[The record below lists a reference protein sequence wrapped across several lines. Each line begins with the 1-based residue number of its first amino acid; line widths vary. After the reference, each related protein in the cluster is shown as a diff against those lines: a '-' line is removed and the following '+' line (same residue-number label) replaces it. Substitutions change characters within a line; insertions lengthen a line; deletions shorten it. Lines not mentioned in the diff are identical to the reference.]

1 VGIVTSTTADYVALG
16 EPSHLAW
23 GPIIVRTKLTA
34 ICFAALVGL
43 MAALAAPA
51 TALQIP
57 QSGLVK
63 IRPAD
68 FTPHLLDGE
77 VDALAQVG
85 NMIVVGGTFTQATA
99 ATGGPV
105 LTRNYLMAF
114 NKDTGE
120 ISTTFVPV
128 LDDQVKALAAG
139 PNGTVYVGGAF
150 SNVNGTGAYKITQL
164 NVSDGSRVTAFKP
177 KITNA
182 IVRDVRYQNGRLFMG
197 GEFTTVQG
205 LPRGALAELDP
216 TTGTLLPSLDL
227 PLTGAHWGGT
237 TQVYHM
243 DVSPDGTKLAI
254 IGNFMQVA
262 GQDRVEAAMIDLST
276 SPATVSNWQTDRFKP
291 RCYSVFKF
299 VVRDVEFSPD
309 GSYFAIGTTGGYGS
323 GSPTLCD
330 SVTRWETSATGTALN
345 PTWINY
351 TGGDSTYTVT
361 PTSSAIYVGGHQRWW
376 NNPSRADAAGPGAV
390 ERTGIGA
397 LDPVNGLPLDWN
409 PGRERGQGVFDM
421 LATTEGLFIGSDTDR
436 VNGEYHGRLAF
447 FPLTGGAAVPQPKAP
462 TLPVNVYSVGSLP
475 TAGVGPIL
483 ARVNA
488 GGPTIAAIDTGPDW
502 VSDNGTS
509 STLHNAGSV
518 ANSYSAISS
527 LNASVPSTTPSGVF
541 STDRSDPS
549 ALPEMQWDFAAPV
562 GAHLSV
568 RLYFANQCQCTRS
581 VGQRRF
587 DVSIDGQNKLSS
599 YDIVADTGNRVGTMK
614 QFAVVSDGN
623 VDIDFGHRTNDPL
636 VNAIEIINND
646 AAPAPSADTAVRRT
660 FTGSSATAPTTLA
673 NTGIEWSK
681 ARGAVLLDGNLYT
694 AWSDGHLYKRSF
706 DGTTFGAPTDVN
718 LNLLTQFAA
727 EMQKMTGMFYDNG
740 RLYYTMTG
748 SSNLSMR
755 YFTTVSDMVGAG
767 LKDLQP
773 FVASTNTGGVDWSTV
788 KGMFLAGNQLYW
800 VNASTGTLNK
810 ITWTNGAPVAGT
822 AAVVSGPGIDGVD
835 WRSRALFAQQA
846 TPNQAPTARIGSS
859 CTDLD
864 CTFTGSTSSDTD
876 GSIASVLWD
885 FGDGTSSTE
894 TDPPLHHYGTA
905 GTYTVTLTVTDNEGA
920 TGSASRSV
928 TVDDVTSSIS
938 FVAAKGDDTNTN
950 VVNHTVTVPATVQAG
965 DALVLS
971 FSDNAPNVAITAPAG
986 WTQEASSSTSGMT
999 ARVWSKVA
1007 TAADAGSSVRVSLA
1021 SAARGNLVVSAY
1033 RGTSVSDPVGDI
1045 AMANETVNRA
1055 THTTPAA
1062 AVTVPGSWVLS
1073 YWTDKTAATTS
1084 WTAPAG
1090 QQVRHQ
1096 YAGADAGHVS
1106 DLVTDGGAKVQVGP
1120 VGGLTATANSSSV
1133 QAIMATVVLVP
1144 AG

>member
-1 VGIVTSTTADYVALG
+1 
-16 EPSHLAW
+16 
-23 GPIIVRTKLTA
+23 
-34 ICFAALVGL
+34 
-43 MAALAAPA
+43 
-51 TALQIP
+51 
-57 QSGLVK
+57 
-63 IRPAD
+63 
-68 FTPHLLDGE
+68 
-77 VDALAQVG
+77 
-85 NMIVVGGTFTQATA
+85 
-99 ATGGPV
+99 
-105 LTRNYLMAF
+105 
-114 NKDTGE
+114 
-120 ISTTFVPV
+120 
-128 LDDQVKALAAG
+128 
-139 PNGTVYVGGAF
+139 
-150 SNVNGTGAYKITQL
+150 
-164 NVSDGSRVTAFKP
+164 
-177 KITNA
+177 
-182 IVRDVRYQNGRLFMG
+182 
-197 GEFTTVQG
+197 
-205 LPRGALAELDP
+205 
-216 TTGTLLPSLDL
+216 
-227 PLTGAHWGGT
+227 
-237 TQVYHM
+237 
-243 DVSPDGTKLAI
+243 
-254 IGNFMQVA
+254 
-262 GQDRVEAAMIDLST
+262 MIDLST

-345 PTWINY
+345 PTWIDY

-361 PTSSAIYVGGHQRWW
+361 SPARRSTSAATSAGGTTPRGPTPPARARWSAPASAR
-376 NNPSRADAAGPGAV
+376 STRSTAC
-390 ERTGIGA
+390 RF
-397 LDPVNGLPLDWN
+397 DWN

-436 VNGEYHGRLAF
+436 VNGEYHAKLAF
-447 FPLTGGAAVPQPKAP
+447 FPLAGGAPVAQPQAP

-475 TAGVGPIL
+475 TAGVGPIV

-488 GGPTIAAIDTGPDW
+488 GGPTIAATDTGPDW
-502 VSDNGTS
+502 VSDNGTT
-509 STLHNAGSV
+509 STLHNAGSI
-518 ANSYSAISS
+518 ANSYSSISS
-527 LNASVPSTTPSGVF
+527 VNPSVPSTTPSSVF

-549 ALPEMQWDFAAPV
+549 AAPEMQWDFTAPV
-562 GAHLSV
+562 GANLSV
-568 RLYFANQCQCTRS
+568 RLYLANQCQCTRS

-587 DVSIDGQNKLSS
+587 DVSIDGQNKLSN
-599 YDIVADTGNRVGTMK
+599 YDIVADVGNRVGTMK

-646 AAPAPSADTAVRRT
+646 AAPAPSSDTAVRRT
-660 FTGSSATAPTTLA
+660 FTGASATAPTTLPDA
-673 NTGIEWSK
+673 GIEWSK

-694 AWSDGHLYKRSF
+694 AWSDGHLYKRTF

-718 LNLLTQFAA
+718 LNLLTQFAT

-755 YFTTVSDMVGAG
+755 YFTTGSDMVGAG

-800 VNASTGTLNK
+800 VNASTGTLNR
-810 ITWTNGAPVAGT
+810 ITWSNGAPVAGT

-846 TPNQAPTARIGSS
+846 TPNQPPTARIGSS

-876 GSIASVLWD
+876 GSISSVLWD

-894 TDPPLHHYGTA
+894 ANPPLHHYATA
-905 GTYTVTLTVTDNEGA
+905 ATYNVTLTVTDNEGA

-928 TVDDVTSSIS
+928 TVDDVTSPIS
-938 FVAAKGDDTNTN
+938 FVVAKGDDTAAN

-965 DALVLS
+965 DGLVLS

-1007 TAADAGSSVRVSLA
+1007 TAADAG
-1021 SAARGNLVVSAY
+1021 
-1033 RGTSVSDPVGDI
+1033 VG
-1045 AMANETVNRA
+1045 
-1055 THTTPAA
+1055 
-1062 AVTVPGSWVLS
+1062 
-1073 YWTDKTAATTS
+1073 
-1084 WTAPAG
+1084 AG
-1090 QQVRHQ
+1090 QPRHRRARQ
-1096 YAGADAGHVS
+1096 PRAQRLPRDQRH
-1106 DLVTDGGAKVQVGP
+1106 
-1120 VGGLTATANSSSV
+1120 ATR
-1133 QAIMATVVLVP
+1133 
-1144 AG
+1144 